1 MSSANCIIA
10 SIAIRPKGTLITKS
24 TVTAFR
30 DQVTILG
37 LTMKVWGEYEKLDG
51 VKNDK
56 ENGRE
61 RRKRRQLCELN
72 NRSMRSGSPAYF
84 TSCSYE
90 IVQWCNIPISDE
102 TKSDE
107 LKPKMKDYYE
117 LYRFRKEN
125 APHIR
130 TINASN

>member
-1 MSSANCIIA
+1 M
-10 SIAIRPKGTLITKS
+10 
-24 TVTAFR
+24 TAFR

-90 IVQWCNIPISDE
+90 IVQWCNIPIS
-102 TKSDE
+102 E
-107 LKPKMKDYYE
+107 LMHPLLKQLWASKDY
-117 LYRFRKEN
+117 R
-125 APHIR
+125 
-130 TINASN
+130 SNRSKLKSSRGKAA